1 MSSSR
6 ENIEKVGRI
15 FPASLESGEG
25 QSLTAEQYLS
35 ELRRLDDLGDALG
48 MVRFAKNYYNA
59 VQSQFNEEQAETVAA
74 LMDWAW
80 TIVGKPDVT

>member
-1 MSSSR
+1 MFPSS
-6 ENIEKVGRI
+6 
-15 FPASLESGEG
+15 PESGERLF
-25 QSLTAEQYLS
+25 LTADQYLS

-59 VQSQFNEEQAETVAA
+59 VHSQFNEEQAESVAV